1 MCSNVASELHWF
13 LFTNETTHLFDAHSN
28 NGVEKILVI
37 YLQKKICPLTHNTL
51 TTHQTTIMSLEV
63 YGAKGNTLLALTNNL
78 KLSIALAAF
87 EPKVELTLNEV
98 ESNLSLKDK
107 KSGFELIEPNAI
119 VKYLA
124 KDFTTTEAI
133 KFEEQV
139 LYSAIKSNKR

>member
-1 MCSNVASELHWF
+1 M
-13 LFTNETTHLFDAHSN
+13 
-28 NGVEKILVI
+28 
-37 YLQKKICPLTHNTL
+37 
-51 TTHQTTIMSLEV
+51 
-63 YGAKGNTLLALTNNL
+63 
-78 KLSIALAAF
+78 
-87 EPKVELTLNEV
+87 ELTLNEV

-139 LYSAIKSNKR
+139 LYSAIKSNKKMNLPKLRICQSLLKEELTPSQIIVFASLYPAFKDTKENEWFSKFSQLPEVATGIKNALAITPVERKGNQHWEAKC

>member
-1 MCSNVASELHWF
+1 
-13 LFTNETTHLFDAHSN
+13 
-28 NGVEKILVI
+28 
-37 YLQKKICPLTHNTL
+37 
-51 TTHQTTIMSLEV
+51 MSLEV

-119 VKYLA
+119 VKYLT

-139 LYSAIKSNKR
+139 YIQQLNPTKR

>member
-1 MCSNVASELHWF
+1 
-13 LFTNETTHLFDAHSN
+13 
-28 NGVEKILVI
+28 
-37 YLQKKICPLTHNTL
+37 
-51 TTHQTTIMSLEV
+51 MSLEV

-124 KDFTTTEAI
+124 KDFTTEAI

-139 LYSAIKSNKR
+139 LYSAIKSNKKMNLPKLRICQSLLKKS